1 MLIRHSFCCCLLQE
15 LVDDFVFTAS
25 KVLLQCRKNQGDIQ
39 LLDQAVPVCQ
49 SPATVMATFELLVG
63 LVTGCLQ
70 NLRTLS
76 EMLSAMFYTGE
87 FFLFGLQNLL
97 ILFWEGVFIH
107 AIYCFLFFSG
117 CLLISFFLSFRW
129 FAGTELTYC

>member
-1 MLIRHSFCCCLLQE
+1 LLLQE

-76 EMLSAMFYTGE
+76 EMLSAMFYTGKVY
-87 FFLFGLQNLL
+87 LFGMPAFLL
-97 ILFWEGVFIH
+97 LSVMCSFLPSFQISGFMERCFSCLAACIGVH
-107 AIYCFLFFSG
+107 GS
-117 CLLISFFLSFRW
+117 
-129 FAGTELTYC
+129 